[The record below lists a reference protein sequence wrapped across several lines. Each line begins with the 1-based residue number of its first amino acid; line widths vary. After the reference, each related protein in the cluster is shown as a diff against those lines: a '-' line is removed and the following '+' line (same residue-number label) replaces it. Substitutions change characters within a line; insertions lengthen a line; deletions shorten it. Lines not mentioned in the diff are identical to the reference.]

1 MREKIYESAFNAI
14 ADTPGEALNMKL
26 RASLMRSIIDITET
40 RGWSQ
45 SEAASE
51 FGVTEP
57 RMSELQ
63 HGKLSRF
70 SLDDLVNMLSRLGDQ
85 CEVTISVSLK

>member
-1 MREKIYESAFNAI
+1 MSKESYKSAFDAI
-14 ADTPGEALNMKL
+14 ADTPEEALNMKL
-26 RASLMRSIIDITET
+26 RAALMREILDIIESN
-40 RGWSQ
+40 GWPQ

-70 SLDDLVNMLSRLGDQ
+70 SLDDLVNMLGRLGDQ

>member
-1 MREKIYESAFNAI
+1 MSKESYKSVFDAI
-14 ADTPGEALNMKL
+14 VDTPEEALNMKL
-26 RASLMRSIIDITET
+26 RAALIREIVDITET
-40 RGWSQ
+40 HGWTQ

-63 HGKLSRF
+63 QGKLSRF
-70 SLDDLVNMLSRLGDQ
+70 DLDDLVNMLGRLGDQ
-85 CEVTISVSLK
+85 CEITISVK

>member
-1 MREKIYESAFNAI
+1 MSKESYKSVFDAI
-14 ADTPGEALNMKL
+14 VDTPEEALNMKL
-26 RASLMRSIIDITET
+26 RAALIREIVDITEIH
-40 RGWSQ
+40 GWTQ

-63 HGKLSRF
+63 QGKLSRF
-70 SLDDLVNMLSRLGDQ
+70 DLDDLVNMLGRLGDQ
-85 CEVTISVSLK
+85 CEITISVK